1 MDDFGQIWM
10 ILGDLEDLRSGE
22 FGGFWPKMDNLE
34 AFSTLKLPPLEGVRG
49 KICEIC
55 EFRGY
60 RRASFGYI

>member
-1 MDDFGQIWM
+1 
-10 ILGDLEDLRSGE
+10 
-22 FGGFWPKMDNLE
+22 MDNLE

>member
-1 MDDFGQIWM
+1 MENLM
-10 ILGDLEDLRSGE
+10 ILPVFDL
-22 FGGFWPKMDNLE
+22 FLE